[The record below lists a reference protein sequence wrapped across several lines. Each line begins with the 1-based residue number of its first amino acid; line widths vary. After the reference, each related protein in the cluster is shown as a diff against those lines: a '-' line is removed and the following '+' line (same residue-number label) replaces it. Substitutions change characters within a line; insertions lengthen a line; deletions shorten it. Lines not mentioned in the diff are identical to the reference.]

1 MSRLLTRKPA
11 ASAAPTLLSVL
22 RQGHLGMALG
32 GVAIVGAS
40 LVLPAAIALHIA
52 AEHDLNLAARAMRY
66 TTEAAVVFKDRDAAR
81 EALVSI
87 ATAGDVAEA
96 AVYDR
101 DGALLADWH
110 NRSDTLFAR
119 MSEAAA
125 ALLGESAATIPVV
138 HEGETVGHIRLR
150 GSGQMLLGFLIA
162 GAAGIAACQALLV
175 LGALYLSRRIL
186 GRIAKPLAALTRI
199 ADTVRRQRGSGH
211 RVPAA
216 EIAELNA
223 LAETFNALFD
233 ELDAWEASARHENA
247 QLAHKAHHD
256 SLTGLPNRAVFEERL
271 SHALADA
278 DQRGTSVAVLF
289 MDSNGFKQINDR
301 LGHAAGDAVLV
312 NIAARVKD
320 LLREEDLVA
329 RLGGDEFA
337 VLLTPVRTLV
347 DAQHIADAIAET
359 VLRPMLLPGGDRIAT
374 SLSIGIALYPQHA
387 GNAAALLQNADTA
400 MYRAKRNRMGGW
412 EVALTGQVQDDISMM
427 DKDI

>member
-1 MSRLLTRKPA
+1 MRVAKPA

-22 RQGHLGMALG
+22 RQGHIGMALG
-32 GVAIVGAS
+32 GVAIVGVS
-40 LVLPAAIALHIA
+40 LVLPAAIALHVA

-81 EALVSI
+81 EALMSI

-101 DGALLADWH
+101 DGALLADWRK
-110 NRSDTLFAR
+110 NSDTLFAR

-125 ALLGESAATIPVV
+125 AVLGESAATIPVV

-150 GSGQMLLGFLIA
+150 GSGQTLLGFLIA

-186 GRIAKPLAALTRI
+186 GRIARPLAALTRI
-199 ADTVRRQRGSGH
+199 ADTVRHQRGSGH

-233 ELDAWEASARHENA
+233 ELDAWEASARREHA
-247 QLAHKAHHD
+247 QLAHKAQHD

-271 SHALADA
+271 NHALAEA
-278 DQRGTSVAVLF
+278 DRSGTSVAVLF

-301 LGHAAGDAVLV
+301 LGHAVGDAVLV
-312 NIAARVKD
+312 NIAERVRE

-337 VLLTPVRTLV
+337 VLLLSVRTIV
-347 DAQHIADAIAET
+347 DVQHIADAIAKN
-359 VLRPMLLPGGDRIAT
+359 VLRPMLLPGGERIAT

-387 GNAAALLQNADTA
+387 GDAGALLQSADAA
-400 MYRAKRNRMGGW
+400 MYRAKRSRRGAW
-412 EVALTGQVQDDISMM
+412 EVALTGQSIDGIS
-427 DKDI
+427 